1 MSKQVA
7 INGFGRIGRAF
18 FRHAWRRDEFTIAA
32 INDVADTPTLAH
44 LLKYDSAHGRFPGEV
59 AVAGERLIVDGRV
72 IEVLHRADPREL
84 PWREMNIWLALEATG
99 CNKGY
104 AFLQKHRDAGAERVL
119 LSANVAADDQ
129 DRVRTFVL
137 GVNEGAYDPA
147 RDFILSNASCTT
159 NGLAPVLRLLDDHY
173 KVLGANFTTV
183 HAYTQGQNLIDGPC
197 ADLRRARAAAAN
209 IVPTSTGATDGLAV
223 LFPHLRGKIGGLS
236 LRVPILNVSL
246 IDLSVVL
253 KEYVKAELVNAQLRA
268 AAQGDLRGILSIV
281 SDPVVSG
288 DMNGST
294 ASATVDEAL
303 TQVVAADGA
312 GWLLKLMLWYDNE
325 IGYVSR
331 LIELINHMLRKE

>member
-1 MSKQVA
+1 MSRPVA

-18 FRHAWRRDEFTIAA
+18 FRHAWRREGFTIAA

-59 AVAGERLIVDGRV
+59 STEGDRLIVDGQAIDV
-72 IEVLHRADPREL
+72 SHQADPQGL
-84 PWREMNIWLALEATG
+84 PWREKNIWLALEATG
-99 CNKGY
+99 CNKGFD
-104 AFLQKHRDAGAERVL
+104 FLQKHRDAGAERVL

-129 DRVRTFVL
+129 ERVRTFVL
-137 GVNEGAYDPA
+137 GVNESTYDPA

-159 NGLAPVLRLLDDHY
+159 NALAPVLRLLDEAY
-173 KVLGANFTTV
+173 TVLGANFTTI

-223 LFPHLRGKIGGLS
+223 LFPHLHGKIGGLS

-253 KEYVKAELVNAQLRA
+253 KRYVKADDVNAQLRA
-268 AAQGDLRGILSIV
+268 AAQGDLRGILSTV
-281 SDPVVSG
+281 KDPVVSG

-303 TQVVAADGA
+303 TQVVAADGS